1 MSQWLLLHSGSLTI
15 LLLLAGCGS
24 QGPETVDVKGRIT
37 VNGAPIEGL
46 QVYFRPSD
54 GPQAIGVTDADGTY
68 ELLLPGEISG
78 VPPGACA
85 VAIVG
90 RDPRLSAE
98 GLDELKAAE
107 KESESKTAVSLVK
120 LPVIP
125 SKYNDRTELVANVSK
140 TSCEFN
146 FDLVVTKRGKR

>member
-1 MSQWLLLHSGSLTI
+1 MLLV
-15 LLLLAGCGS
+15 AGCGS
-24 QGPETVDVKGRIT
+24 QGREVVDVKGRIT
-37 VNGAPIEGL
+37 VNGSPVEGL
-46 QVYFRPSD
+46 QVYFRQPD

-90 RDPRLSAE
+90 RDPKLSAE
-98 GLDELKAAE
+98 GLDELNAAA
-107 KESESKTAVSLVK
+107 KESESTASVSLAK

-140 TSCEFN
+140 TNCEFN